1 MRNPGENSRKR
12 KRGHTMAAPHAHPE
26 RMPRLVARRKQR
38 AKAPEPDLSTG
49 WQGNRHAFAALEA
62 SLPDDGLGFTRRVV
76 GNAVV
81 YNSDIEVFGVTRRIA
96 IVFRSARDLLSPIV
110 MSSGPTRS
118 PHRYRWSRP
127 TSLCMW
133 HPSENP
139 SRKWSFSTGLLGLLG
154 IVKEHLSEEAM
165 FRAEGRWFT
174 DEHRHRPRREDSERV
189 GRRADGAHRRT
200 PKRRRHACWCGSGNR
215 YEKCHGAI
223 DEARERDVLGLTG
236 PLRGDFV

>member
-1 MRNPGENSRKR
+1 MSG
-12 KRGHTMAAPHAHPE
+12 PHAHPE
-26 RMPRLVARRKQR
+26 RMPRLIARRKRR
-38 AKAPEPDLSTG
+38 AKVPEPVLSKG
-49 WQGNRHAFAALEA
+49 WQGHRHAFAALEA
-62 SLPDDGLGFTRRVV
+62 SLPDDGLGFTRHVV

-81 YNSDIEVFGVTRRIA
+81 YNNEVQIFGVTRRIA
-96 IVFRSARDLLSPIV
+96 IIFRSAKDLLSPIV
-110 MSSGPTRS
+110 MTTGPKKS

-174 DEHRHRPRREDSERV
+174 DEHRFAPRAIDSERV
-189 GRRADGAHRRT
+189 SRSADGEVRRP
-200 PKRRRHACWCGSGNR
+200 PKERRHGCWCGSDR
-215 YEKCHGAI
+215 KYKKCHGAI
-223 DEARERDVLGLTG
+223 DEERELRLLGLVG
-236 PLRGDFV
+236 PLGGELV